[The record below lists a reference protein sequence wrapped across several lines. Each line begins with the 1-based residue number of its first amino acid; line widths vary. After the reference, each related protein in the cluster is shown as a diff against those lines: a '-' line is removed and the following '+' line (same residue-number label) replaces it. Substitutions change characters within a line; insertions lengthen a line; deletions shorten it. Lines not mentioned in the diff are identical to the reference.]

1 MQDKFYQNIDL
12 HQMAPFFKHFLEIAY
27 NAEVP

>member
-1 MQDKFYQNIDL
+1 MQDKFYQNI
-12 HQMAPFFKHFLEIAY
+12 HQLAPFFKHFLEIAY